1 MELSLLDRLT
11 YILSSTEDK
20 IHLLEDIAFLL
31 DQDMPSSDI
40 AIDLQKGSG
49 FERTVGKHLERAI
62 ENSQTFDVV
71 FEPLLSPI
79 TLQTLKAGIN
89 NGDTSQGFKDACKAM
104 KLNEGLFGSLIR
116 SYIFPVFKILGVV
129 LATGFVGD
137 YIFSQLVELLPP
149 RKWDFFSQFM
159 YGYTTSIVDGWLEI
173 VLSTVGLLL
182 LAWLITVKVVGTPRK
197 YIDKLP
203 FFRQYRILNGG
214 MMLSSLSTLLNA
226 DEPLLSSVQFL
237 QNNSNH
243 YMKYHL
249 TLIEDNINNS
259 KGVLGKT
266 LKTGMVNERDIHR
279 LSRSIPDSEI
289 GDRLMLS
296 AQSHNTVLGRQI
308 TTLGKVNKYVFM
320 VVFISSLLSL
330 FGSVL
335 LVSLSIQ

>member
-1 MELSLLDRLT
+1 MEISLLDRLT
-11 YILSSTEDK
+11 YLLSSTEDK

-31 DQDMPSSDI
+31 DQDMPASDI
-40 AIDLQKGSG
+40 AIDLQKGSS
-49 FERTVGKHLERAI
+49 FERIIGKNLERAI

-71 FEPLLSPI
+71 FEPLLSAI

-89 NGDTSQGFKDACKAM
+89 NGDSSQGFKDACEAM

-116 SYIFPVFKILGVV
+116 SYIVPILKILAVV
-129 LATGFVGD
+129 LATGFAGEF
-137 YIFSQLVELLPP
+137 IFSQLVEILPP
-149 RKWDFFSQFM
+149 KKWDFFSQFI
-159 YGYTTSIVDGWLEI
+159 YGYTTSIVEGWHKI
-173 VLSTVGLLL
+173 IASTVGLILL
-182 LAWLITVKVVGTPRK
+182 TWFITVKVVGKPRK

-249 TLIEDNINNS
+249 SLIENNINNS

-266 LKTGMVNERDIHR
+266 LDTGMVNERDIHR

-308 TTLGKVNKYVFM
+308 TLLGNVNKYFFM
-320 VVFISSLLSL
+320 FFFIASLLSM

-335 LVSLSIQ
+335 LVALSIR